1 MTTTSSPNGN
11 VRFPIEKAR
20 EWLVG
25 PMVAVAT
32 PFKEDYSL
40 DLDALR
46 DNIRFMIDGGVRTGN
61 GTLLVGGAGG
71 EHPAMNVDERKAV
84 MDVSMEAADGEVPVA
99 TSVQHTDTRVTVDL
113 AQHASTAG
121 LQGVQLGPTYYYV
134 PTESDVSRL
143 FELVASESEV
153 MLMIYHTHWEG
164 LTMGIDLLR
173 ELADM
178 PTVGALKWSAPT
190 QDYYEEGLR
199 EFSQKLSI
207 IDNAGQHV
215 LSHQLGARGFITHLS
230 GFWPKYTSDIWRLL
244 EAQDYEGAEQL
255 LEKFKYPWLAW
266 REKVAGI
273 TGGEG
278 PFIKAAME
286 EVGLR
291 VGPPRPPS
299 SRAPESA
306 LSEFREL
313 LKRAG
318 TPMVAEAVRS

>member
-1 MTTTSSPNGN
+1 MTTSSGRNGN
-11 VRFPIEKAR
+11 ERFPIDKAR

-32 PFKEDYSL
+32 PFKEDFSL

-46 DNIRFMIDGGVRTGN
+46 DNVRFMIDRGVRTGN

-71 EHPAMNVDERKAV
+71 EHPAMNADERKTV
-84 MDVSMEAADGEVPVA
+84 MDVAMEAADGEVPVL
-99 TSVQHTDTRVTVDL
+99 TSVQHTDTRVTIDL
-113 AQHASTAG
+113 AQHASAAG

-134 PTESDVSRL
+134 PTEGDVSRL
-143 FELVASESEV
+143 FDLVASESDV
-153 MLMIYHTHWEG
+153 MLMIYHTHWDG
-164 LTMGIDLLR
+164 LTMSMGLLR

-190 QDYYEEGLR
+190 SDLYEEGLV
-199 EFSQKLSI
+199 EFAGKLSV
-207 IDNAGQHV
+207 IDNGGRHV

-230 GFWPKYTSDIWRLL
+230 AFWPEYMADIWQQL
-244 EAQDYEGAEQL
+244 EAQDYDGAERL
-255 LEKFKYPWLAW
+255 LENFKYPWLEW
-266 REKVAGI
+266 RTQVAAL

-299 SRAPESA
+299 SKAPESTLPA
-306 LSEFREL
+306 LREL
-313 LKRAG
+313 LRRAG
-318 TPMVAEAVRS
+318 TPMAVSAV

>member
-1 MTTTSSPNGN
+1 MATNSSQNRN
-11 VRFPIEKAR
+11 VRFPIEKSR

-25 PMVAVAT
+25 PMVAVTT

-46 DNIRFMIDGGVRTGN
+46 DNIRFMVDGGVRTGT

-84 MDVSMEAADGEVPVA
+84 MDLAMEAADGEVPVA
-99 TSVQHTDTRVTVDL
+99 TSVQHTDTRVVVEL
-113 AQHASTAG
+113 AQHASRAG

-134 PTESDVSRL
+134 PTEGDVSRL

-164 LTMGIDLLR
+164 LTMGMGLLR

-190 QDYYEEGLR
+190 LDYYEEGLR
-199 EFSQKLSI
+199 EFSGKLSI
-207 IDNAGQHV
+207 IDNHGMHV

-230 GFWPKYTSDIWRLL
+230 GFWPAYPEDIWRCL
-244 EAQDYEGAEQL
+244 EARDYEGAERL
-255 LEKFKYPWLAW
+255 LEKFKYPWSEW
-266 REKVAGI
+266 REQVAAV

-299 SRAPESA
+299 TRAPESFLPA
-306 LSEFREL
+306 LREL
-313 LKRAG
+313 LSKAG
-318 TPMVAEAVRS
+318 TPIIAPAVRG

>member
-32 PFKEDYSL
+32 PFNEDYSL

-84 MDVSMEAADGEVPVA
+84 MDLSMEAANGEVPVA

-113 AQHASTAG
+113 AQHASAAG

-134 PTESDVSRL
+134 PTEGDVSRL
-143 FELVASESEV
+143 FELVASESDV

-164 LTMGIDLLR
+164 LTMSMGLLS

-190 QDYYEEGLR
+190 IDMLEEGLKK
-199 EFSQKLSI
+199 FSSKLSI
-207 IDNAGQHV
+207 IDNAGKHV

-230 GFWPKYTSDIWRLL
+230 GFWPDYPSDIWRLL
-244 EAQDYEGAEQL
+244 EDLDYVGAERL
-255 LEKFKYPWLAW
+255 LEEFKYPWLEW
-266 REKVAGI
+266 RNEVASV

-299 SRAPESA
+299 TRAPESFLPA
-306 LSEFREL
+306 LREL
-313 LKRAG
+313 LKKAG
-318 TPMVAEAVRS
+318 TPMAAKTVRI